1 MFVFD
6 VSSRSIVGKRARVR
20 GNMSYIL
27 YNLTLYTSKYTINF
41 WSARGAV

>member
-6 VSSRSIVGKRARVR
+6 VSSRSIVGKRARVQ

-27 YNLTLYTSKYTINF
+27 YNLTLYTSKYTVNF
-41 WSARGAV
+41 RSTKDTV